1 MSTRR
6 DFKRALALAL
16 LSLICS
22 VTLGSA
28 VANATQ
34 IRISEIFTN
43 PDGTDDGKTFIELFG
58 PAGESLSGYTVEGVN
73 GGTGAVY
80 LTVDLSAFSIPLD
93 GIFVAADSS
102 SGTTSVP
109 EADAL
114 FASLDP
120 QNGPDS
126 IRLLMGGVVVDAIG
140 YGAFT
145 SAVFAGEG
153 SPAPLP
159 PSGSSLARLFANVDT
174 DDNLADF
181 VLLEAPT
188 PGTAPLMNTATVPEP
203 ASLLLLGAA
212 LLPLNARMR
221 GKGIR

>member
-28 VANATQ
+28 VTHATE

-43 PDGTDDGKTFIELFG
+43 PDGTDDGQTFIELVG
-58 PAGESLSGYTVEGVN
+58 PGGASLSGYTVEGVN
-73 GGTGAVY
+73 GGTGTVY

-93 GIFVAADSS
+93 GVFVAADT
-102 SGTTSVP
+102 SGGVTSVP

-126 IRLLMGGVVVDAIG
+126 IRLVMGGVVIDAIG
-140 YGAFT
+140 YGDFT

-153 SPAPLP
+153 NPVPLP
-159 PSGSSLARLFANVDT
+159 PSGSSLARLFADVDT

-181 VLLEAPT
+181 VFLETPT
-188 PGTAPLMNTATVPEP
+188 PGTAPLLNTVTVPEP
-203 ASLLLLGAA
+203 ASFLLLGAA
-212 LLPLNARMR
+212 LLPLTARMR
-221 GKGIR
+221 WQGIR